1 MFIQTHHA
9 YGTIPTFRALCRG
22 EEVGVRPGGPSSPL
36 PPRLPA
42 PQPGLD
48 PREPGAARSEP
59 PRWSRALRRAAPV
72 GGAARACRRPAA
84 RSRRAQARR
93 SGRDTVHSSEEIF
106 QCLRLLFHATGEGK
120 QKDGFALQY
129 AVKEG
134 DRRIESREVE
144 MCKPPIRSHSKDSGA
159 SSKVIA
165 GSRSGS
171 LGLPVSSVKQRRWAR
186 AFPRLLPSPNIL

>member
-9 YGTIPTFRALCRG
+9 YGTIPTFRALCR

-59 PRWSRALRRAAPV
+59 PRWSRALRRAARAGV
-72 GGAARACRRPAA
+72 AARACRRPAA
-84 RSRRAQARR
+84 PAARSRRAQTQR

-106 QCLRLLFHATGEGK
+106 KSLRLLFHITGEGK
-120 QKDGFALQY
+120 QKEGFALQH

-134 DRRIESREVE
+134 DRRIESRD
-144 MCKPPIRSHSKDSGA
+144 MQAPHPKPLQGLGRFQQGHCWTK
-159 SSKVIA
+159 
-165 GSRSGS
+165 S
-171 LGLPVSSVKQRRWAR
+171 L
-186 AFPRLLPSPNIL
+186 RLTGPPYLNRQTATLG